1 MPKSISTISSPEFIN
16 LEPLDINPLMSS
28 CEIKVFYI
36 GQNRNRTSISKE
48 VATEMA
54 KTLRGAP
61 IVGYYKEQKQDFADH
76 GERVI
81 FDDEGVKFE
90 CMTKPYGFVAPD
102 AKVWFQKFQS
112 EDAFGNVIEREYLM
126 TTGYLWTGQF
136 EECKS
141 VVEEGRPHSMEIDKD
156 SVQGNWSM
164 DYEKNIEFFIIN
176 DATFSKLC
184 ILGEDVEPCFE
195 ESAITAP
202 EISASFTKVDEGFKK
217 TLYNMMQD
225 LKFALE
231 GGIEKMAKIDKQAI
245 ETPDV
250 VEVPVADTAA
260 ENYTAE
266 EPIVEE
272 TSAASEYEKK
282 NDEEEEK
289 NEKADD
295 NKDEE
300 KSDDTEEEKEYE
312 KKKTKCSLD
321 NSEESASTNFEKEY
335 EELSEKYSLL
345 EEECKALRVFKN
357 NVEDTEKVDLISK
370 FSMLEDADKELFDS
384 ADKRAKYSLQD
395 IKKELS
401 AICFDKGLNF
411 TANKVEEVEEE
422 EEEQVEEV
430 HVTYT
435 ANDVTNIPDWI
446 KLVKENQN

>member
-28 CEIKVFYI
+28 CEIKVLYI

-48 VATEMA
+48 TATEMA

-76 GERVI
+76 GDRVI

-112 EDAFGNVIEREYLM
+112 EDAFGNAIEREYLM

-136 EECKS
+136 EECRS
-141 VVEEGRPHSMEIDKD
+141 VIEEGRPHSMEIDKD

-231 GGIEKMAKIDKQAI
+231 GGLEKMAKIDKQAI

-250 VEVPVADTAA
+250 VEAPVADTTA

-282 NDEEEEK
+282 NDEEEKEK
-289 NEKADD
+289 DEKADD

-300 KSDDTEEEKEYE
+300 KSDDKEEKEYE

-345 EEECKALRVFKN
+345 EEECRALREFKN
-357 NVEDTEKVDLISK
+357 NIEDTEKVELISK

-422 EEEQVEEV
+422 EEQVKEV

>member
-1 MPKSISTISSPEFIN
+1 MSKSISTISSPEFIN

-28 CEIKVFYI
+28 CEIKVLYI

-76 GERVI
+76 GDRVI

-112 EDAFGNVIEREYLM
+112 EDAFGNSIEREYLM

-136 EECKS
+136 EECRS
-141 VVEEGRPHSMEIDKD
+141 VIEEGRPHSMEIDKD
-156 SVQGNWSM
+156 SVRGNWSM

-250 VEVPVADTAA
+250 VETPVADTVA

-266 EPIVEE
+266 DPIVED

-282 NDEEEEK
+282 NDKEEK
-289 NEKADD
+289 DEKADD

-300 KSDDTEEEKEYE
+300 KSDDVEEEKEYE

-345 EEECKALRVFKN
+345 EEECKALREFKN
-357 NVEDTEKVDLISK
+357 NIEDTEKVELISK

-411 TANKVEEVEEE
+411 TVNKVEEVEEE

-435 ANDVTNIPDWI
+435 ANDITNIPDWI

>member
-1 MPKSISTISSPEFIN
+1 MHQSVATLDNPEFIN
-16 LEPLDINPLMSS
+16 LQPLDINPLMSK
-28 CEIKVFYI
+28 CEIKVLYT
-36 GQNRNRTSISKE
+36 GKNRNKSLISKE

-61 IVGYYKEQKQDFADH
+61 IVGYYKKDTEDVADH
-76 GERVI
+76 GHRVI
-81 FDDEGVKFE
+81 IDDEGVKFE
-90 CMTKPYGFVAPD
+90 CMTVPYGFVSPD
-102 AKVWFQKFQS
+102 AKVWFQKF
-112 EDAFGNVIEREYLM
+112 EDYDDFGNVIVREYLM

-136 EECKS
+136 EECRS

-250 VEVPVADTAA
+250 VETPVADTAT

-282 NDEEEEK
+282 NDEEEKEK
-289 NEKADD
+289 DEKADD

-300 KSDDTEEEKEYE
+300 KSDDKEEKEYE

-345 EEECKALRVFKN
+345 EEECKALREFKN
-357 NVEDTEKVDLISK
+357 NIEDTEKVELISK